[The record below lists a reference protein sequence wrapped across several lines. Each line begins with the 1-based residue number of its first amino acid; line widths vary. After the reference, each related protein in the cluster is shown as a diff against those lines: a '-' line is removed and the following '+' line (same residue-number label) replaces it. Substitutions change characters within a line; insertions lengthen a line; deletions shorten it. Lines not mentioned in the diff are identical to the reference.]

1 MHVYVYLRGCIMM
14 YSVIKFVFVFI
25 SYVSSRGKGRIHNY
39 RKLIERGCKQEGVNP
54 RLSVKPKGFEV

>member
-1 MHVYVYLRGCIMM
+1 M
-14 YSVIKFVFVFI
+14 FVFI